1 MKGNVP
7 HVARN
12 VWPNGNGHTLGR
24 VSNEFTKEELLFTKE
39 EKQFTKEEKQF
50 TKEERQFTKEEKPFF
65 NAKRKIYRYIA
76 EKPKITTIQMAE
88 RMGLSKRQVLKY
100 IKRLTEMNLIIR
112 EGGRKTGYWRIIDK
126 EYEGFFESPA
136 SKLED

>member
-1 MKGNVP
+1 MNYQ
-7 HVARN
+7 
-12 VWPNGNGHTLGR
+12 
-24 VSNEFTKEELLFTKE
+24 EFTKEEPNDKIQFTKG

-50 TKEERQFTKEEKPFF
+50 TKEEKPFF
-65 NAKRKIYRYIA
+65 IAKRKIYRYIA
-76 EKPKITTIQMAE
+76 EKPQITTIQMAE

-136 SKLED
+136 SKLEN